1 MASSERTNAHASFD
15 DGVVAIELVLFDYG
29 QVLSQP
35 PDPVAWARMQTI
47 AGLGDAQL
55 HEAYWRFRHDYDRDA
70 LNSRAYWSEV
80 ARHANISLSDA
91 QIDALEAADVD
102 LWTQPNAPMIAWAG
116 WLQRAGVRTA
126 VLSNIGDAM
135 AAGVTARLEWLKG
148 FERRIWSYALKL
160 AKPDPE
166 IFRRTIEL
174 LQVAPERAL
183 FVDDKEENVEAARG
197 TGMQAIQYA
206 TQTAFEADMLRSGF
220 SSLLQIGPA
229 RSDAAQ
235 AGSRPA

>member
-1 MASSERTNAHASFD
+1 MPSFENTQARATIA
-15 DGVVAIELVLFDYG
+15 DGIELVLFDYG

-35 PDPVAWARMQTI
+35 PDPAAWLRMQSVTELSDARM
-47 AGLGDAQL
+47 

-70 LNSRAYWSEV
+70 LNGLAYWREV
-80 ARHANISLSDA
+80 ARHAGIALSDA
-91 QIDALEAADVD
+91 QIDALLAADVD
-102 LWTQPNAPMIAWAG
+102 LWTRPNQPMIAWAG
-116 WLQRAGVRTA
+116 RLQRAGVRTA

-148 FERRIWSYALKL
+148 FERCIWSCALKL

-174 LQVAPERAL
+174 LRVMPEHIL
-183 FVDDKEENVEAARG
+183 FIDDKEENIAAARG
-197 TGMQAIQYA
+197 AGMQALQYSA
-206 TQTAFEADMLRSGF
+206 QANFAAEMLGGGF
-220 SSLLQIGPA
+220 SSLLEIGS
-229 RSDAAQ
+229 RQDAVVQ